1 MDREQIRLLYI
12 GLRRLRSDR
21 RTRELRAETLGALR
35 QALLDAVG
43 GNEEVV
49 DALFSEWDD
58 RISEQEGAEADQ
70 RSRKELKRRHELEQR
85 LQERFQYVYLWC
97 RCEGWFSEGPFK
109 ELNIVERGKSIVDE
123 QGNRIAWWD
132 SGESCWRTQNG
143 GNMRIADPP
152 RISTSRKSRW
162 K

>member
-1 MDREQIRLLYI
+1 M
-12 GLRRLRSDR
+12 LRVEKKRH
-21 RTRELRAETLGALR
+21 
-35 QALLDAVG
+35 
-43 GNEEVV
+43 V

-58 RISEQEGAEADQ
+58 RISEQAVADAGEH
-70 RSRKELKRRHELEQR
+70 RRKEFEKRQRLEQR
-85 LQERFQYVYLWC
+85 LQERFQHVYLWC

-109 ELNIVERGKSIVDE
+109 ELNIVDAGQSIVDE

-132 SGESCWRTQNG
+132 SGESCWRTQKNDA
-143 GNMRIADPP
+143 MRIEDPP